1 MFDTIDR
8 VAKGDIRLKIR
19 DILGAFM
26 FGGEASEKKVSVLS
40 GGEKSRLAMI
50 RLLLE
55 PVNLLILDE
64 PTTGLDP
71 QTRQL
76 IWNVIEKLQKTENM
90 TVLRQRLNHRDVLT
104 PNTVGYLVVIDGAE
118 GVFLGQII
126 ESYLNN
132 SDSIHDAMAKKDEN
146 VLHPNLKIKLIG
158 H

>member
-1 MFDTIDR
+1 MSRIDDFYISKEQSKNKT
-8 VAKGDIRLKIR
+8 APEYDKSQYYIGKISKV
-19 DILGAFM
+19 DLG
-26 FGGEASEKKVSVLS
+26 GGIV
-40 GGEKSRLAMI
+40 
-50 RLLLE
+50 
-55 PVNLLILDE
+55 
-64 PTTGLDP
+64 
-71 QTRQL
+71 Q
-76 IWNVIEKLQKTENM
+76 TENM

-158 H
+158 VYDDDYFKLEIGRASCRERV